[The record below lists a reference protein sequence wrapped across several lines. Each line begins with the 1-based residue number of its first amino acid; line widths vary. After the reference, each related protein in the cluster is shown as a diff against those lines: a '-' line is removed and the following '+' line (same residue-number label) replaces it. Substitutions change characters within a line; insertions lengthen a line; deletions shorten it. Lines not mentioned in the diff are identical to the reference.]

1 MKENKTYDVIELS
14 KLDRTTLIQIAESFR
29 INIYPEEGK
38 QCIIYQILEAQDEK
52 LKQSE
57 NSNFNIG
64 LHHYSTKL

>member
-1 MKENKTYDVIELS
+1 MEANKTYNVIELS
-14 KLDRTTLIQIAESFR
+14 KLDRTTLIEIAESFR
-29 INIYPEEGK
+29 VNIYPEEGK
-38 QCIIYQILEAQDEK
+38 QCIVYQILDAQAEK